1 MAASFE
7 PNGEGPLGLTSG
19 KYNNN
24 ARAAQ
29 GQRQESACFFEIKTI
44 LFTFEELL
52 PINMS
57 HQPLFDHESDD
68 VRRYFTIGEI
78 ADMFNV
84 SKSLIRFWESEF
96 DVLRPAKN
104 SKGDRRFTRQNIEQF
119 RLIYHLVKERG
130 FTLEGAKKELAAT
143 KTRQREKEAMIA
155 RLKEL
160 KGLLEEIREKL

>member
-1 MAASFE
+1 M
-7 PNGEGPLGLTSG
+7 NQ
-19 KYNNN
+19 N
-24 ARAAQ
+24 
-29 GQRQESACFFEIKTI
+29 
-44 LFTFEELL
+44 
-52 PINMS
+52 
-57 HQPLFDHESDD
+57 PLFDHESDD

-130 FTLEGAKKELAAT
+130 FTLEGAKKELVAT
-143 KTRQREKEAMIA
+143 KTRQREKEAIIA
-155 RLKEL
+155 RLQEL
-160 KGLLEEIREKL
+160 KGLLETLKANNQ